1 MPKTYT
7 MILDERGAMMES
19 ILIAENDK
27 LKLDKIAKDVS
38 KYPMT
43 YDMIVG
49 YLVRQ
54 YEEGKDIIGESD
66 DTKTA

>member
-1 MPKTYT
+1 
-7 MILDERGAMMES
+7 MES